1 MKIQEFCEILRNDVR
16 VNIEELLKSLL
27 HYLYFGI
34 IEYPRN
40 EVFSLLSKL
49 NEVLHC
55 SELLLRQ
62 LLVVQH
68 LETLIVENCAPAM
81 LHMDEFRVN
90 FPHIGDQSLEV
101 LDAMLMDKLTELL
114 LFIGSRE

>member
-1 MKIQEFCEILRNDVR
+1 MKIQEFGEILRNNIR

-34 IEYPRN
+34 IKYPRN
-40 EVFSLLSKL
+40 EVFGLLSKL
-49 NEVLHC
+49 NEVFHC

-68 LETLIVENCAPAM
+68 LEALIVENRAPTM
-81 LHMDEFRVN
+81 LHMDEFGVN

-101 LDAMLMDKLTELL
+101 FDAMLIDKLTELL
-114 LFIGSRE
+114 LLIGSRE